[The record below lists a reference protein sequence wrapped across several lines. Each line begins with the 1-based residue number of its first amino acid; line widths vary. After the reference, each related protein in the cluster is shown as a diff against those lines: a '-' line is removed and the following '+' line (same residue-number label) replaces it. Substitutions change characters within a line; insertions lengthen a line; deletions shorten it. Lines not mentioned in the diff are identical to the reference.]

1 MRIRPFLHAG
11 LLALITFLSGCDTG
25 RPPKHSLEVAVK
37 GVHGAALAD
46 DGSMA
51 IIGSIY
57 HGGSLW
63 RLADRE
69 RIYNWNHNPSDTT
82 TIVAADFSSDGFWG
96 LTADPSTLV
105 LWNTKTGE
113 GFRYWNAPG
122 EILDAEL
129 GPGARTAL
137 LGLSDHTAVLFDIL
151 RGGIKQTLRHGNR
164 VRSVDL
170 SEDGAWALTGSE
182 DYTATFWNLSNG
194 KAVTQIKHNDEV
206 RLVKLSA
213 DSSIVLSVSKYD
225 KALLWEARTGKVIA
239 ELALTAQHLKRGLT
253 FTSAS
258 FSRDNQ
264 FLLTGRPDQTVQLW
278 KLPEATELARW
289 RLPKRNAWKPTS
301 AAVVAVGFGAT
312 PQQAFAISS
321 NGFVHWLETAS
332 IISE

>member
-1 MRIRPFLHAG
+1 MRIRPFLHIN
-11 LLALITFLSGCDTG
+11 LLALIMSVSGCDTG
-25 RPPKHSLEVAVK
+25 MPPKHSMEVAVK
-37 GVHGAALAD
+37 GIHGAALAD

-57 HGGSLW
+57 HGGSFW
-63 RLADRE
+63 RLTDSE
-69 RIYNWNHNPSDTT
+69 RIYNWNHSAGEPT
-82 TIVAADFSSDGFWG
+82 TIVAADFSSDGQWG
-96 LTADPSTLV
+96 LTADQSTLV
-105 LWNTKTGE
+105 LWNTTTGE

-122 EILDAEL
+122 EILDVKL

-137 LGLSDHTAVLFDIL
+137 LGLNDHSAVLFDIL
-151 RGGIKQTLRHGNR
+151 RGGIKQILHHGNR

-170 SEDGAWALTGSE
+170 SDDGNWALTGSE
-182 DYTATFWNLSNG
+182 DYTAALWNLSNG
-194 KAVTQIKHNDEV
+194 KAVTRIKHNDEV
-206 RLVKLSA
+206 RLVKLST
-213 DSSIVLSVSKYD
+213 DSSIALSVSKYD
-225 KALLWEARTGKVIA
+225 KALLWEAHTGEVIA
-239 ELALTAQHLKRGLT
+239 ELPLAAQHLKRGLT

-312 PQQAFAISS
+312 PEQAFAITS
-321 NGFVHWLETAS
+321 NGFVHWLEAPS
-332 IISE
+332 LMGE